1 MTQDVRL
8 WIEGFYRENYP
19 KLYAYAYSILRHQ
32 MDAEAAVQEAFAV
45 ACEAPAALLHSENPI
60 GWMKKTVRHR
70 ALRIIDERRRTDA
83 LLVALKALAPKAED
97 TGQERDGVEL
107 LLLSRSVVS
116 KEEFDFFLR
125 IANGATTVLEE
136 SQRLGIKPPACYKR
150 FGRIRD
156 RLQQA
161 IGEYYKY

>member
-1 MTQDVRL
+1 MTQDIRL
-8 WIEGFYRENYP
+8 WIEGFYRENYQ
-19 KLYAYAYSILRHQ
+19 KLYAYAYSILGHQ

-45 ACEAPAALLHSENPI
+45 ACEGPAALLHSENPI

-83 LLVALKALAPKAED
+83 LLVALKALAPRVED

-136 SQRLGIKPPACYKR
+136 SQRLGLKLPACYKR
-150 FGRIRD
+150 FERIRD